1 MLKASWEFIGHGM
14 HQKSMQGEDD
24 EASLIMTALDKLES
38 FTGVKPRGWL
48 SPGLKE
54 TLDTPDILKSLG
66 IDCVWDWMVG
76 DLPAWMTTKNGP

>member
-1 MLKASWEFIGHGM
+1 
-14 HQKSMQGEDD
+14 MQDEDD
-24 EASLIMTALDKLES
+24 EASLIRNSLDKLES

-66 IDCVWDWMVG
+66 IAYVCD
-76 DLPAWMTTKNGP
+76 